1 MLGSRFIDA
10 VCIAALA
17 CAILLTGGLYAAGV
31 AGIITPAR
39 DDDYLDLLFQQSRVH
54 SIDIQIDDWD
64 AFLATATTESYSRCD
79 VAIDGET
86 FTGVGLR
93 AKGNNSL
100 GHIAER
106 GLSRYSLK
114 IEFDHFDAGLTYH
127 GLDKLSL
134 DAAFQDNSYLKTYL
148 ALDMMRFMGVPTPA
162 TSFVQVSVNGE
173 AWGLFLAIEE
183 PEDAFAERVWGEG
196 HGMLYKPDY
205 RSLDDE
211 NADVALRYVNDD
223 PASYPGIF
231 ESARFDATAVDEKRL
246 VDALKA
252 LATGERDE
260 IERSVDVDEVLRYF
274 AVQTFVAN
282 LDSYLG
288 STGHNYFLYEED
300 GRLAMLPWDYNLAF
314 GGFQGGQDATS
325 MVNYPIDTPVSGG
338 TIDSRPMLAWIFESE
353 EYTQLYHQYFEEFLS
368 SYFDSGYFAQM
379 MAQTKALIS
388 PYVEKDPTKFCTY
401 EEFETGV
408 ETLEQFCL
416 LRAESIHGQ
425 LDGTIPST
433 SDGQSEDSST
443 LVDAFAIRISD
454 MGTMNNGMGGGMG
467 GPMERGDGSLQVPDS
482 GENADGQPPALPD
495 QEIPSTQPSADSQAQ
510 ASQPAD
516 SSAQNA
522 QDTQTA
528 DGSAQESVQGEV
540 PTQAGQNSMRPEM
553 PGERGANQ
561 TAQSGNNTV
570 LLAVSAVVLLAGLI
584 LVWRYRK
591 RA

>member
-17 CAILLTGGLYAAGV
+17 CAILLTGGLYAAGG

-39 DDDYLDLLFQQSRVH
+39 DDDYLDLLFQQNRVH

-64 AFLATATTESYSRCD
+64 TFLATATTESYSRCD

-86 FTGVGLR
+86 FTRVGLR

-114 IEFDHFDAGLTYH
+114 IEFDHYEAGLTYH

-231 ESARFDATAVDEKRL
+231 ESARFDATAVDEKRV

-314 GGFQGGQDATS
+314 GTYALGRAELPDDAS
-325 MVNYPIDTPVSGG
+325 AYVNLPIDTPAAPEVLAERPLFANLMAHGDYRERYHGYLDELVQDYVESGRLQ
-338 TIDSRPMLAWIFESE
+338 TTVRQAE
-353 EYTQLYHQYFEEFLS
+353 E
-368 SYFDSGYFAQM
+368 
-379 MAQTKALIS
+379 LIA
-388 PYVEKDPTKFCTY
+388 PYVAEDPTAFIS
-401 EEFETGV
+401 FEDFQLGV
-408 ETLEQFCL
+408 DTLEAFCL
-416 LRAESIHGQ
+416 LRAQSIRGQ
-425 LDGTIPST
+425 LDGHIPST
-433 SDGQSEDSST
+433 LEGQAAAPDA
-443 LVDAFAIRISD
+443 LVDASSIHIED
-454 MGTMNNGMGGGMG
+454 MG
-467 GPMERGDGSLQVPDS
+467 ELSDL
-482 GENADGQPPALPD
+482 E
-495 QEIPSTQPSADSQAQ
+495 
-510 ASQPAD
+510 
-516 SSAQNA
+516 
-522 QDTQTA
+522 
-528 DGSAQESVQGEV
+528 
-540 PTQAGQNSMRPEM
+540 
-553 PGERGANQ
+553 
-561 TAQSGNNTV
+561 
-570 LLAVSAVVLLAGLI
+570 
-584 LVWRYRK
+584 
-591 RA
+591 

>member
-31 AGIITPAR
+31 AGIITRAR
-39 DDDYLDLLFQQSRVH
+39 DDDYLDLLFQQDRVH

-64 AFLATATTESYSRCD
+64 AFLAAATTESYSRCD

-211 NADVALRYVNDD
+211 NADVALRYVNDN

-314 GGFQGGQDATS
+314 GTYALGRAELPDDAS
-325 MVNYPIDTPVSGG
+325 AYVNLPIDTPAAPEVLAE
-338 TIDSRPMLAWIFESE
+338 RPLFANLLAHE
-353 EYTQLYHQYFEEFLS
+353 EYRERYHGYLDELVQDYVESGRLQTTVRQAEELIAPYVAEDPTAFISFEEFQL
-368 SYFDSGYFAQM
+368 
-379 MAQTKALIS
+379 
-388 PYVEKDPTKFCTY
+388 
-401 EEFETGV
+401 GV
-408 ETLEQFCL
+408 DTLEAFCL
-416 LRAESIHGQ
+416 LRAQSIRGQ
-425 LDGTIPST
+425 LDGHIPST
-433 SDGQSEDSST
+433 LEGQAAAPDA
-443 LVDAFAIRISD
+443 LVDASSIHIED
-454 MGTMNNGMGGGMG
+454 MG
-467 GPMERGDGSLQVPDS
+467 ELSDL
-482 GENADGQPPALPD
+482 E
-495 QEIPSTQPSADSQAQ
+495 
-510 ASQPAD
+510 
-516 SSAQNA
+516 
-522 QDTQTA
+522 
-528 DGSAQESVQGEV
+528 
-540 PTQAGQNSMRPEM
+540 
-553 PGERGANQ
+553 
-561 TAQSGNNTV
+561 
-570 LLAVSAVVLLAGLI
+570 
-584 LVWRYRK
+584 
-591 RA
+591 

>member
-39 DDDYLDLLFQQSRVH
+39 DDDYLNLLFQQGRVH

-196 HGMLYKPDY
+196 HGMIYKPDY

-231 ESARFDATAVDEKRL
+231 ESARFDATAVDEKRV

-314 GGFQGGQDATS
+314 GTYALGRAELPDDAGTY
-325 MVNYPIDTPVSGG
+325 VNLPVDTPAAPEVLAERPLFTNLMAHGDYRERYHGYLDELVQDYVESGRLQ
-338 TIDSRPMLAWIFESE
+338 TTVRQAE
-353 EYTQLYHQYFEEFLS
+353 ELIASYVAEDPTAFISFEEFQL
-368 SYFDSGYFAQM
+368 
-379 MAQTKALIS
+379 
-388 PYVEKDPTKFCTY
+388 
-401 EEFETGV
+401 GV
-408 ETLEQFCL
+408 DTLEAFCL
-416 LRAESIHGQ
+416 LRAQSIRGQ
-425 LDGTIPST
+425 LDGHIPST
-433 SDGQSEDSST
+433 LEGQIAAPDT
-443 LVDAFAIRISD
+443 LVDASSIHIED
-454 MGTMNNGMGGGMG
+454 MG
-467 GPMERGDGSLQVPDS
+467 ELSDL
-482 GENADGQPPALPD
+482 E
-495 QEIPSTQPSADSQAQ
+495 
-510 ASQPAD
+510 
-516 SSAQNA
+516 
-522 QDTQTA
+522 
-528 DGSAQESVQGEV
+528 
-540 PTQAGQNSMRPEM
+540 
-553 PGERGANQ
+553 
-561 TAQSGNNTV
+561 
-570 LLAVSAVVLLAGLI
+570 
-584 LVWRYRK
+584 
-591 RA
+591 